1 MQNLARPTT
10 ENISFIFIDLQEKL
24 IQAIPNASK
33 LVNKNSFLLKA
44 AKEFHAPLIATT
56 QYIKGLGEL
65 VPEFAQSLPVPA
77 LDKSAFSCGMDGA
90 ISQNLKNFQREWVVV
105 SGVETHIC
113 VLQTV
118 LDLIQSDYRLA
129 VVVDAVGARH
139 ELDHQVGL
147 RRMERAGA
155 LLVTVEMLV
164 YELLRRS
171 DSLAFKEL
179 LPSIKRL
186 DS

>member
-1 MQNLARPTT
+1 MQNIGRPTT

-24 IQAIPNASK
+24 LQAIPNASK

-44 AKEFHAPLIATT
+44 AKAFQVPLLATT

-65 VPEFAQSLPVPA
+65 VPEFAKNLPVPA
-77 LDKSAFSCGMDGA
+77 LDKLAFSCGMDNA
-90 ISQNLKNFQREWVVV
+90 ISQNLKSFQREWVVV

>member
-1 MQNLARPTT
+1 MQNLARPTA
-10 ENISFIFIDLQEKL
+10 ENISFVFIDLQEKL
-24 IQAIPNASK
+24 LRAIPNASQ
-33 LVNKNSFLLKA
+33 LVNKNGFLLEVAKA
-44 AKEFHAPLIATT
+44 FQAPLLATT
-56 QYIKGLGEL
+56 QYIKGLGGL
-65 VPEFAQSLPVPA
+65 VPEFAQKLSIPA
-77 LDKSAFSCGMDGA
+77 LDKLVFSCGIDDA
-90 ISQNLKNFQREWVVV
+90 IYQNLKSFQREWVVV

-118 LDLIQSDYRLA
+118 LDLIQSDHRVA

-139 ELDHQVGL
+139 ELDHQVAL
-147 RRMERAGA
+147 QRMQRTGA

-179 LPSIKRL
+179 LPSIKKL
-186 DS
+186 GS